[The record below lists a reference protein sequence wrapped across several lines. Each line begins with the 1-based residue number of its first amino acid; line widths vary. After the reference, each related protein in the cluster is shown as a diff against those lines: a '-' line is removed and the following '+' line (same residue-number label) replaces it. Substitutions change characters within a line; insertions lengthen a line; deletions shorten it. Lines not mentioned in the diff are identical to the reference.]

1 MSQPTVEQLR
11 AIDLFEG
18 LSDAELERWAQ
29 AATLRRLAPGEQV
42 AEQGRPAP
50 AFHLVLAGT
59 LEGFAVDGAGRAEPV
74 GEHVAPTWVGAIAVL
89 TSGVSMVR
97 MLAAG
102 EVTLAAI
109 QSEDFIELVR
119 SHRKVFDRVMAQ
131 VRPVVTRI
139 TALEANRDRLAALG
153 TMAAG
158 LTHELNN
165 PAAAARRAAADLAEA
180 LEVLG
185 STIGRFVESGIE
197 RAEAQE
203 LVELQRQAVARRA
216 ARTSLDALDQADAED
231 ELLAALEDLGVDE
244 AWKLSEPLA
253 SAGVDAEWLARVA
266 ELAGPATQD
275 ALRWVAATLTAQSLA
290 GELAQSTEQ
299 MSALVGAVKSYAY
312 MDRGELV
319 ETDVHEGLETTL
331 AVLGHKLKHT
341 EIEVVRQ
348 YDRSLPKLTV
358 NGGEL
363 NQVWTNLLD
372 NAIQALG
379 ERGTITIATARDGL
393 CVRVDIA
400 DDGPGIAPRAR
411 EHIFDPFFTTKDVG
425 QGTGLG
431 LDTARRIVVERH
443 RGSID
448 VDSRPGRTVFHV
460 WLPLERTAP
469 VYHDTTMSDRDD
481 PTVSDREPTT

>member
-1 MSQPTVEQLR
+1 MSHPTVEQLR
-11 AIDLFEG
+11 AIDLFED

-29 AATLRRLAPGEQV
+29 AAELRELEPGATV
-42 AEQGRPAP
+42 AERGEGVP
-50 AFHLVLAGT
+50 AFHLVLAGS
-59 LEGFAVDGAGRAEPV
+59 LEGYALDSAGRAEPV
-74 GEHVAPTWVGAIAVL
+74 GRHSAPTWVGAVTVLTGGVSTVRMIAV
-89 TSGVSMVR
+89 T
-97 MLAAG
+97 
-102 EVTLAAI
+102 EVTLAAVD
-109 QSEDFIELVR
+109 SEVFIELVLAQR
-119 SHRKVFDRVMAQ
+119 PVFDRIMRQ
-131 VRPVVTRI
+131 VRPVVTRMS
-139 TALEANRDRLAALG
+139 TLEANRERLAALG

-180 LEVLG
+180 LDVLG

-203 LVELQRQAVARRA
+203 LVQLQRQAVARRA
-216 ARTSLDALDQADAED
+216 ACTSLDALDAADAED

-253 SAGVDAEWLARVA
+253 SAGVDAAWLARVA
-266 ELAGPATQD
+266 ELAGPATQG

-290 GELAQSTEQ
+290 NELAQSTEQ

-319 ETDVHEGLETTL
+319 ETDIHEGLETTL

-341 EIEVVRQ
+341 EIEVVRH

-372 NAIQALG
+372 NAIQALD
-379 ERGTITIATARDGL
+379 ERGTITIATARDGP

-400 DDGPGIAPRAR
+400 DDGPGIAPGVR
-411 EHIFDPFFTTKDVG
+411 ERIFDPFFTTKDVG

-431 LDTARRIVVERH
+431 LDTARRIVAERH

-448 VDSRPGRTVFHV
+448 VDSEPGRTVFHV
-460 WLPLERTAP
+460 WLPLQHTTP
-469 VYHDTTMSDRDD
+469 VYHDPTM
-481 PTVSDREPTT
+481 SDREPTT